1 MRTCC
6 RAVDGFVGEGV
17 AALDAVDI
25 TRLGG
30 WRNYLSGRA
39 NVRS

>member
-6 RAVDGFVGEGV
+6 RAVNGFVGEGV
-17 AALDAVDI
+17 VALDAADI
-25 TRLGG
+25 TRFGG